1 MQNVKQCIHAE
12 QARWRVWF
20 WAACELFV
28 LFSISVSA
36 LWEFYEY
43 GMDRWFGTDMQRD
56 TLVTAIHSYDLGDAA
71 GVIGSID
78 QIDSVIV
85 NGVALEGYID
95 IGLIDTMGDMMIETA
110 GAVVYAVVFV
120 LDRGR
125 HPAFTRVVPSAS
137 QAEAAHAHVW

>member
-28 LFSISVSA
+28 LFSMMRSLRIGPMSDALVCLLVGIGVLVPYVLETWGCRVSNA
-36 LWEFYEY
+36 LLVFSMLYLLG
-43 GMDRWFGTDMQRD
+43 GMSGRIYK
-56 TLVTAIHSYDLGDAA
+56 LY
-71 GVIGSID
+71 
-78 QIDSVIV
+78 
-85 NGVALEGYID
+85 Y
-95 IGLIDTMGDMMIETA
+95 LIAHWDKLLHYS
-110 GAVVYAVVFV
+110 GAVVYAVVFA

-137 QAEAAHAHVW
+137 QAEAAHAHVC